1 MIYRFIRGFQGLFE
15 KHIILLVFLICP
27 FLNFSQVYQIDNE
40 QDISRI
46 ILDDEYYKMVD
57 QQITNK

>member
-15 KHIILLVFLICP
+15 NHILLLAFLICP

-57 QQITNK
+57 